1 MAEQPLAPVFD
12 EEVVRLRAHEIS
24 LRPDAGSPDEN
35 WRRAVD
41 ELRAERAA
49 ALVEARGEPEPR
61 SPFPPNTAP
70 LTHP

>member
-1 MAEQPLAPVFD
+1 MAEQSPAPALD
-12 EEVVRLRAHEIS
+12 EEDVRRRAHEIS
-24 LRPDAGSPDEN
+24 LRPDAGSPEEN

-41 ELRAERAA
+41 ELREERAA
-49 ALVEARGEPEPR
+49 ALAEMRRAPEPL